1 MMANSYMYTQET
13 RYSSPE
19 EIIDATVRVDF
30 KRDNKSAGIPIISDG
45 KTAYVDA
52 SDTNSIIISAPGGGK
67 TRRVA
72 IPLVIS
78 CASSDV
84 SMIINDPKAE
94 IIRNTYDYLEKKG
107 YVIRVLN
114 MRNASL
120 GDGYNPLLYG
130 ATLFKKGKVDAAK
143 EEFYQLAETL
153 YSDVHSE
160 KDPFWEIMS
169 CNLFVSYC
177 LIACRQAH
185 RASDVTIPFVY
196 HLFTEGEEKIGG
208 NTIIKEYLKFI
219 DDQTISDSIV
229 GYVNAATET
238 KGSILAVF
246 SSVLSKLVT
255 NASISE
261 MITYNTIDPLELV
274 KKKTALFIVPRD
286 EVGVY
291 NTLVTVIIDQL
302 YSRLI
307 LEADKTNGVLSRRCE
322 FIIDE
327 FSNLVPLH
335 NIDNKVS
342 ECRSRNIRMHLFIQ
356 SYDQLTS
363 RYNELAPV
371 ILSCCQNTFFM
382 HSPESR
388 ILETIS
394 SRCGSYVSEYT
405 HERRRLLSVSDLQ
418 HFDKDKGEMLV
429 LLNRCYPYV
438 TMLPDVSEYARN
450 LEIKYVQDPFMSRSV
465 RKTKFPF
472 SMKDYVQKRRDE
484 EIEKMLKDH
493 IPGDRV
499 EIKEKHINVEDII
512 DRINNELQT
521 LEEQEEKNVSEF
533 KKKVKDLCK
542 ADKVKELKELLDET
556 APNRDRAVDLLEC
569 LQEDVECEEI
579 LRVLLKEYR
588 SVLATKEFE
597 VAFDVAKQNY
607 EVAEWDIDDE

>member
-1 MMANSYMYTQET
+1 MANAYMYTQET
-13 RYSSPE
+13 RFSSPE
-19 EIIDATVRVDF
+19 EIIDVTARIDF
-30 KRDNKSAGIPIISDG
+30 NSDNETAGIPIISDG

-52 SDTNSIIISAPGGGK
+52 SDTNSIIVSDPGGGK

-72 IPLVIS
+72 IPLVLA
-78 CASSDV
+78 CASSDS

-94 IIRNTYDYLEKKG
+94 IIRNTYDYLKRKG

-130 ATLFKKGKVDAAK
+130 ATLYQAGKVDTAK

-153 YSDVHSE
+153 YDDVHSE

-177 LIACRQAH
+177 LIACRQAS

-219 DDQTISDSIV
+219 NDQTISDSIS
-229 GYVNAATET
+229 GYVNTATET

-255 NASISE
+255 NAGISE
-261 MITYNTIDPLELV
+261 MITHNTIDPLELV
-274 KKKTALFIVPRD
+274 DKKTALFIVPRD

-291 NTLVTVIIDQL
+291 NTLVTAIIDQL

-307 LEADKTNGVLSRRCE
+307 LEAEKTNGVLSRRCE

-335 NIDNKVS
+335 NIDNKIS

-363 RYNELAPV
+363 RYKELAPV

-382 HSPESR
+382 HSPENR

-405 HERRRLLSVSDLQ
+405 HEHRRLLSVSDLQ
-418 HFDKDKGEMLV
+418 HFDKNKGEMLV

-450 LEIKYVQDPFMSRSV
+450 LELKYVQNPFTR
-465 RKTKFPF
+465 RRAKKTKIPF
-472 SMKDYVQKRRDE
+472 SMKDFVQKRRDE
-484 EIEKMLKDH
+484 EIEKMMKDH
-493 IPGDRV
+493 IPDVRREYG
-499 EIKEKHINVEDII
+499 EKNYNVEEII
-512 DRINNELQT
+512 GRINDELQS

-542 ADKVKELKELLDET
+542 EGKNKELRELLDET
-556 APNRDRAVDLLEC
+556 VPNRDRTVDLLEC
-569 LQEDVECEEI
+569 LQEDVESEDI
-579 LRVLLKEYR
+579 FKVLLKEYR
-588 SVLATKEFE
+588 TFLATDEFE
-597 VAFDVAKQNY
+597 AAYKVAGKKY
-607 EVAEWDIDDE
+607 EVAEWGVADE